1 VARALHSGM
10 TKILLTRHGHVDG
23 IHPARFRGRA
33 ELPLTALGL
42 AQADA
47 LAARIAARWTP
58 VAVYTSSLQR
68 CIVTGGRVAEVCAIP
83 AAVHAGMGDIDYG
96 TWQMRTHA
104 EIEKETPEAFRLWFR
119 APHLMRFPGGESLQD
134 VVARTSNMLRLVL
147 ERHADETVVL
157 VGHDSV
163 NRALLLQ
170 LLDQPLSAYWK
181 LAQDPCTLNEVE
193 VFAGGDVRVGFIN
206 DTSHLDHLDRR

>member
-1 VARALHSGM
+1 M
-10 TKILLTRHGHVDG
+10 TRILLTRHGHVDG

-33 ELPLTALGL
+33 DLPLTDRGL
-42 AQADA
+42 AQAEA
-47 LAARIAARWTP
+47 LAARIHARWKP

-68 CIVTGGRVAEVCAIP
+68 CVVTGARVAQVCGISSS
-83 AAVHAGMGDIDYG
+83 VHEGMGDIDYG
-96 TWQMRTHA
+96 AWQMRTHD
-104 EIEKETPEAFRLWFR
+104 EVGKEAPDAYRLWRR

-134 VVARTSNMLRLVL
+134 VVARTANALRLVL
-147 ERHADETVVL
+147 DRHSGETVVL

-181 LAQDPCTLNEVE
+181 LAQDPCSLNEVE
-193 VFAGGDVRVGFIN
+193 ILADGDVRVGFIN
-206 DTSHLDHLDRR
+206 DTSHLDQLDRR

>member
-1 VARALHSGM
+1 M
-10 TKILLTRHGHVDG
+10 TRILLTRHGHVDG

-42 AQADA
+42 AQAEA
-47 LAARIAARWTP
+47 LAARIAVRWKP

-68 CIVTGGRVAEVCAIP
+68 CVVTGNRVAEVCGIP
-83 AAVHAGMGDIDYG
+83 AQVHDGLGDIDYG
-96 TWQMRTHA
+96 NWQMRTHA
-104 EIEKETPEAFRLWFR
+104 EIEKESPEAYRLWRR
-119 APHLMRFPGGESLQD
+119 APHLVRFPGGESLQD
-134 VVARTSNMLRLVL
+134 VVARTSNALRLVL
-147 ERHADETVVL
+147 ARHAGETVVL

-170 LLDQPLSAYWK
+170 LLDQPLSAYGK

-193 VFAGGDVRVGFIN
+193 VSPGGEVRVGFIN
-206 DTSHLDHLDRR
+206 DASHLDNLDRR

>member
-1 VARALHSGM
+1 M
-10 TKILLTRHGHVDG
+10 TRILLTRHGHVDG
-23 IHPARFRGRA
+23 IHPARFRGRT

-47 LAARIAARWTP
+47 LAARIAVRWKP

-68 CIVTGGRVAEVCAIP
+68 CVVTGNRVAEACRIP
-83 AAVHAGMGDIDYG
+83 ASVEGGMGDIDYG
-96 TWQMRTHA
+96 SWQMRTHA
-104 EIEKETPEAFRLWFR
+104 EIERESPEAYRLWRR
-119 APHLMRFPGGESLQD
+119 APHLVRFPGGESLQD
-134 VVARTSNMLRLVL
+134 VVARTANALRLVL

-193 VFAGGDVRVGFIN
+193 VFAAGDVRVGFFN
-206 DTSHLDHLDRR
+206 DTSHLDHLDRG